1 MLAETALNRKRRIGR
16 ESDETLTKESPTLT
30 SAHSK
35 RRVAAWLGVSFALVF
50 PTIVTWAY
58 FYRAADADQGVQQA
72 VMATLKLLQFVFPVA
87 WVYGVLR
94 ERIEWQRPSPR
105 GLVVGLLFGLAVAL
119 AGWIVFRYVLTGSP
133 MFVPASEQIRAKVAG
148 FGLDSVSKFVA
159 LGVFYS
165 LAHSLLEEYY
175 WRWFVFG
182 QLRSLVRLWP
192 AIIVASLG
200 FMAHHVL
207 VLSLYFG
214 WWTWPTMLFSACVAV
229 GGAFWA
235 WLYDRTGSLLGP
247 WLSHLL
253 VDAGIFFI
261 GFELVRSSLR

>member
-1 MLAETALNRKRRIGR
+1 MESATVERNQGNRRRA
-16 ESDETLTKESPTLT
+16 D
-30 SAHSK
+30 
-35 RRVAAWLGVSFALVF
+35 WLGVAFALVF

-58 FYRAADADQGVQQA
+58 FFRAAGADQSVQQA
-72 VMATLKLLQFVFPVA
+72 VMATLKVLQFAFPIA
-87 WVYGVLR
+87 WVSLILR
-94 ERIEWQRPSPR
+94 ERIAWRRPSAQ
-105 GLVVGLLFGLAVAL
+105 GVVMGLLFGLAVAV
-119 AGWIVFRYVLTGSP
+119 AGWCVYRYVLMGSL
-133 MFVPASEQIRAKVAG
+133 MFVAATDQIQAKVAG

-165 LAHSLLEEYY
+165 LAHSFLEEYY

-182 QLRSLVRLWP
+182 QLRRLLPLWP
-192 AIIVASLG
+192 AVVVSSLG

-214 WWTWPTMLFSACVAV
+214 WWTWPTLLFSASVAV

-247 WLSHLL
+247 WLSHLV
-253 VDAGIFFI
+253 VDAGIFLI
-261 GFELVRSSLR
+261 GFQLVRGSLG

>member
-1 MLAETALNRKRRIGR
+1 MNESATFERGHSNRR
-16 ESDETLTKESPTLT
+16 T
-30 SAHSK
+30 
-35 RRVAAWLGVSFALVF
+35 AAWLGAVFALVF

-58 FYRAADADQGVQQA
+58 FFRDAGADQGVQQA
-72 VMATLKLLQFVFPVA
+72 VMATLKVLQFAFPAVWA
-87 WVYGVLR
+87 CFVLR
-94 ERIEWQRPSPR
+94 QRLEWRRPSTQ
-105 GLVVGLLFGLAVAL
+105 GVVTGLLFGLAAAA
-119 AGWIVFRYVLTGSP
+119 AGWIVFRYVLESSP
-133 MFVPASEQIRAKVAG
+133 MFVAAADQIRAKVAG
-148 FGLDSVSKFVA
+148 FGLDSRSKFVA

-182 QLRSLVRLWP
+182 QLRRLAPLWP
-192 AIIVASLG
+192 AIVVSSLG

-214 WWTWPTMLFSACVAV
+214 WWTWPTLLFSASIAV

-235 WLYDRTGSLLGP
+235 WLYDCTGSLLGP
-247 WLSHLL
+247 WLSHLV

-261 GFELVRSSLR
+261 GFQLVRGSLG